1 VRWGVSIM
9 PKRKS
14 MEVKETKA
22 DIVDKLVGELE
33 GDVLLA
39 GALGAVAAAGG
50 IVPPFTSLLSAIP
63 NGSTAAFDAWKAV
76 AIAGSPVLT
85 IAEWFGWLQTGDT
98 SGKPIAQYAIAASG
112 ALEAMMMMTLMKNP
126 ATIEAIGNAVSGVG
140 KTAGALL

>member
-1 VRWGVSIM
+1 M

-50 IVPPFTSLLSAIP
+50 ITPPFTALLSAIP
-63 NGSTAAFDAWKAV
+63 NGSKVAFDAWKAV
-76 AIAGSPVLT
+76 ASIGSAPIA
-85 IAEWFGWLQTGDT
+85 IADWLGWLQGPEGQKIPPAT
-98 SGKPIAQYAIAASG
+98 YALAASG